1 MAGEGRTDR
10 PNYKASSHRLRS
22 PMRNDRQGRR
32 IEIEGKE
39 DCERGGDRPGR
50 SWLRRQG
57 APSRHYPL
65 TGNYPSS
72 GRLVEGARARARV
85 RCIFF
90 FSFSPLSSFHSSF
103 SSSSFF
109 FFIQLPE
116 KSRCGIAATIVQR
129 AEGERKIRREE
140 APREQRNCDRGSNT
154 ENRSGMR
161 FRAFPPPFI

>member
-22 PMRNDRQGRR
+22 SMRNDRQGRR

-72 GRLVEGARARARV
+72 GRLAEGSRARARARTLYTLFLFFPF
-85 RCIFF
+85 IFF
-90 FSFSPLSSFHSSF
+90 PLFLLHLLFLLLYSAAG
-103 SSSSFF
+103 
-109 FFIQLPE
+109 
-116 KSRCGIAATIVQR
+116 KIAVRNRRYHCSAGR
-129 AEGERKIRREE
+129 GREE
-140 APREQRNCDRGSNT
+140 DPTRGSSAGT
-154 ENRSGMR
+154 KELR
-161 FRAFPPPFI
+161 

>member
-22 PMRNDRQGRR
+22 SMRNDRQGRR

-72 GRLVEGARARARV
+72 GRLAEGARARARAYV
-85 RCIFF
+85 VY
-90 FSFSPLSSFHSSF
+90 SFSLFPLYLLSTLPSPPPPLSSSLF
-103 SSSSFF
+103 SCRKNRGAESP
-109 FFIQLPE
+109 LPLFSGQRARGRSDAR
-116 KSRCGIAATIVQR
+116 KLRGNKGTAIGAATPR
-129 AEGERKIRREE
+129 TE
-140 APREQRNCDRGSNT
+140 AG
-154 ENRSGMR
+154 
-161 FRAFPPPFI
+161 

>member
-22 PMRNDRQGRR
+22 SMRNDRQGRR

-72 GRLVEGARARARV
+72 GRLAEGARARTLY
-85 RCIFF
+85 ILFLFF
-90 FSFSPLSSFHSSF
+90 LLYLLSTLPSPPPLSSSLF
-103 SSSSFF
+103 SCRKNRGAESP
-109 FFIQLPE
+109 LPLFSGQRARGRSDAR
-116 KSRCGIAATIVQR
+116 KLRGNKGTAIGAATPR
-129 AEGERKIRREE
+129 TE
-140 APREQRNCDRGSNT
+140 AG
-154 ENRSGMR
+154 
-161 FRAFPPPFI
+161 